1 MALFNGIALA
11 IGAGAKGLTAVMKLV
26 STFKSRVTADSGTYE
41 ADSCLKS
48 TITNL
53 RNIDLA

>member
-11 IGAGAKGLTAVMKLV
+11 IGAGGKGLTAVMKLV
-26 STFKSRVTADSGTYE
+26 STFKARVSADSGTYE